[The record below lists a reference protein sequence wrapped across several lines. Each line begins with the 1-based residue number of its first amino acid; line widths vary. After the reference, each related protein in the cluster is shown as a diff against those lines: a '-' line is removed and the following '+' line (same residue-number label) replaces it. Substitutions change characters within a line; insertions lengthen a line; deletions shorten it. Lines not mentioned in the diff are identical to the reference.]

1 MRRAPFL
8 LLGLLALLLPPV
20 PSAALP
26 PEAPKPTARP
36 ATPPRKPPLDFTGVW
51 ELDAAAS
58 RGYPSNM
65 RGAVLSVAQTGHR
78 ILIEPVGDGRAVLTA
93 DQIVVDGRT
102 YEKTV
107 GPKAKGYVTA
117 TWSPDRASLRLE
129 VKAGPTENPRASVQ
143 RSIWT
148 LSKDRKVWVRQ
159 SMTSVDGKTTA
170 TRLVF
175 RRRAKK

>member
-1 MRRAPFL
+1 MRARFL
-8 LLGLLALLLPPV
+8 LVFLLAAALPPV

-36 ATPPRKPPLDFTGVW
+36 MAPSRKPPLDFTGVW
-51 ELDAAAS
+51 ELDATAS
-58 RGYPSNM
+58 RGVPSNM
-65 RGAVLSVAQTGHR
+65 RGAVLSVTQTGHR
-78 ILIEPVGDGRAVLTA
+78 ILIEPVGGGRAVLTA
-93 DQIVVDGRT
+93 DQIVADGRT

-117 TWSPDRASLRLE
+117 SWSPDRASLRLE
-129 VKAGPTENPRASVQ
+129 VTAGLGENPKASVQ